1 MDTDPLFLPKSG
13 NFHVASGVAR
23 VASGPVDA
31 DAIERAPGVDTL
43 LEGIQANSQELP
55 AFRKDAFQRE
65 AIRHARG
72 AADAS
77 PGRMEP
83 TAPAVL
89 LASGASKVV
98 KTPSKAAT
106 AGASKTAATIDAE
119 TPSSPKFA
127 ATAPGSRQKRERY
140 ALVVLAGMCALLAG
154 GAVFGGLSM
163 LRGHV
168 SGGET
173 TAAASRVEAP
183 NGASL
188 APHDEALTQAERG
201 PVAVESEAALAALRA
216 EAEAQ
221 LAEAS
226 TAEEGATEAAS
237 RRASTSSASSSES
250 GNLHHSS
257 RVESTRSLS
266 TVPPRSDISRSQ

>member
-119 TPSSPKFA
+119 TPSSPKFV

-168 SGGET
+168 SGGEA
-173 TAAASRVEAP
+173 TATSRVEAP

-188 APHDEALTQAERG
+188 TPHDEALTQAERG

-237 RRASTSSASSSES
+237 RRASTSSSSSPES

>member
-163 LRGHV
+163 LREHV
-168 SGGET
+168 SEGGA
-173 TAAASRVEAP
+173 TATSRVEAP

-237 RRASTSSASSSES
+237 RRASTSSSSSPES